1 MPSGVFPIIRA
12 ADNQAAASAAAV
24 DDRQRTAGRGRLVV
38 ARRDGANRLE
48 TLFQDGAAKI
58 RFPGAAATAPV
69 EAVLI
74 TTSGGL
80 TGGDRMDWEVAAGA
94 GTSVVLTTQAS
105 EKIYRA
111 GDGEARVGIDLAVA
125 SGASLSWLPQETILF
140 DGAALQR
147 TVSVGLERHSRLLLA
162 EPLVFGRREMGEAV
176 RSVRLRDRWRISV
189 GGDLVH
195 AEDQRLEGDAS
206 AILARAAIGGG
217 ASAFASLLLVEDAAE
232 RWIDPVHSLLAGNDG
247 VVGGASTWRVGETGK
262 LLARIAAKDGYCLRK
277 ALQPLLA
284 LLNGQAGLPR
294 IWAT

>member
-1 MPSGVFPIIRA
+1 
-12 ADNQAAASAAAV
+12 
-24 DDRQRTAGRGRLVV
+24 LVV
-38 ARRDGANRLE
+38 TRRGGTNRLE

-58 RFPGAAATAPV
+58 RFPDAAAAAPF

-80 TGGDRMDWEVAAGA
+80 TGGDRMEWEVGAGA
-94 GTSVVLTTQAS
+94 GTSMVLTTQAS

-111 GDGEARVGIDLAVA
+111 GDGEARVGIDLSVA

-147 TVSVGLERHSRLLLA
+147 TISVALERHSRLLLA

-206 AILARAAIGGG
+206 AILAKEAIGGG
-217 ASAFASLLLVEDAAE
+217 ASAFVSLLLVEDAAE
-232 RWIDPVHSLLAGNDG
+232 RWIDPVRSLLAGHDG
-247 VVGGASTWRVGETGK
+247 VVGGASVWRVGETGK

>member
-1 MPSGVFPIIRA
+1 ME
-12 ADNQAAASAAAV
+12 
-24 DDRQRTAGRGRLVV
+24 QRG
-38 ARRDGANRLE
+38 GANRLE
-48 TLFQDGAAKI
+48 TLFQEGAAKI
-58 RFPGAAATAPV
+58 RFPGVAATAPF

-80 TGGDRMDWEVAAGA
+80 TGGDRMDWEVSAAA
-94 GTSVVLTTQAS
+94 ATSVVLTTQAS

-111 GDGEARVGIDLAVA
+111 GDGEARVGIDLSVA

-140 DGAALQR
+140 DGAALER
-147 TVSVGLERHSRLLLA
+147 TIAVGLERESRLLLA

-176 RSVRLRDRWRISV
+176 RAGHIRDRWRISV
-189 GGDLVH
+189 GGKLVH

-217 ASAFASLLLVEDAAE
+217 ASAFASIVLIEDGAE
-232 RWIDPVHSLLAGNDG
+232 RWIDPVRSLLAGRDG
-247 VVGGASTWRVGETGK
+247 VVGGASVWRVGETGK
-262 LLARIAAKDGYCLRK
+262 LLARIAAKDGYCLHK

-284 LLNGQAGLPR
+284 MLNGQAGLPR